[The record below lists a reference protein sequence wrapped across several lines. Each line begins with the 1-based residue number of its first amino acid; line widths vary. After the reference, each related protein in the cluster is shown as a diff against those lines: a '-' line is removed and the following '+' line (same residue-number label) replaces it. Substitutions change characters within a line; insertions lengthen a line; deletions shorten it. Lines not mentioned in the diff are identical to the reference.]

1 MIQRTALTTSALA
14 VSAALILSGC
24 TGDDAP
30 ASEEQTATETAAP
43 GTEETE
49 ASGGDEQTAYG
60 ELIDGFP
67 AAIEPLPEAEI
78 VSSTLSPLDEQSAE
92 GEDAGATEAPEGEDG
107 AEDEDGADGEDAA
120 ADGEDAAADS
130 EDAAADSERIGV
142 SLVQLSEKSEEEILK
157 FYTDSLKD
165 KGFETVGD
173 AAKEGDVTTQAFHDT
188 KNDQTLSLTVG
199 PGPDDGADNRQVT
212 VGGVVLR

>member
-30 ASEEQTATETAAP
+30 ESEEQTATETAAAEN
-43 GTEETE
+43 EETE
-49 ASGGDEQTAYG
+49 AADGDEQTAYG

-67 AAIEPLPEAEI
+67 DTIEPLPEAEI
-78 VSSTLSPLDEQSAE
+78 VSSTLSPADEQAAE
-92 GEDAGATEAPEGEDG
+92 GEEAEATEAPEGEDG
-107 AEDEDGADGEDAA
+107 AEAENPQ
-120 ADGEDAAADS
+120 
-130 EDAAADSERIGV
+130 ADSERIGV
-142 SLVQLSEKSEEEILK
+142 SLVQLSEKSEEEIIK

-173 AAKEGDVTTQAFHDT
+173 AAKEGDVTTQTFHDT

-199 PGPDDGADNRQVT
+199 PGPDDDTDNRQVT

>member
-24 TGDDAP
+24 TGDNAP

-107 AEDEDGADGEDAA
+107 AEDENGADGEDG
-120 ADGEDAAADS
+120 ADGA
-130 EDAAADSERIGV
+130 DAAADSERIGV

>member
-24 TGDDAP
+24 TGDDATE
-30 ASEEQTATETAAP
+30 SEEQTATETAAAEN
-43 GTEETE
+43 EETE

-67 AAIEPLPEAEI
+67 ATIEPLPEAEI
-78 VSSTLSPLDEQSAE
+78 VSSTLSPLDEQPAE
-92 GEDAGATEAPEGEDG
+92 GKDAEATEAPEGEDG
-107 AEDEDGADGEDAA
+107 AEGEDGSEGENAPA
-120 ADGEDAAADS
+120 G
-130 EDAAADSERIGV
+130 SERIGV

-199 PGPDDGADNRQVT
+199 PGPDDDADNRQVT

>member
-78 VSSTLSPLDEQSAE
+78 VSSTLSPLDEQSPE

-107 AEDEDGADGEDAA
+107 AEDEDGAAG
-120 ADGEDAAADS
+120 ADGADGA
-130 EDAAADSERIGV
+130 DAAADSERIGV

-199 PGPDDGADNRQVT
+199 PGPDDEADNRQVT